1 MARGQLR
8 IYLGAAPGVGKTYA
22 MLAEAQRRRAR
33 GTDVVVG
40 LLETHGRKMTAAMAE
55 GLEIVPRRTMTHRG
69 AIFTEMDLDAVLA
82 RHPEVALVDELA
94 HTNVPGCRNP
104 KRWQDVDELLD
115 AGINVISTLNIQ
127 HLESLNDV
135 AMQVTGVEQHEKLP
149 DEIARR
155 ADQIEL
161 VDMTPEALR
170 RRMVHGNVYPP
181 NRVDAALTHY
191 FRPGNLTALRELAL
205 LWLADRVEEGLQRYR
220 AEHGIATPW
229 ETRERIVVAVAGE
242 QDDQKVIRRAA
253 RIAAR
258 TPGSDLLA
266 VHVVSDDGLAAG
278 HDAALAAQRALVT
291 SLGGSFRLLPGAD
304 VADALLS
311 FARAENATQ
320 MVLGASRRSRLL
332 TLIAGKSIPTRLAR
346 RAEHIDV
353 HLVSR
358 RGTAERGHWSAQVLT
373 AFHYRKAQAERD
385 SAEAAALTR
394 LAGCVLRGHDDL
406 PALLEEMRQ
415 ISGLAAVSLLEWRQN
430 GSGRACYVVASAGE
444 QPPEGPGADVELPVS
459 DTFTLAGRGP
469 ELSREGSRVLFS
481 CAVQVVAGL
490 SYRRQEDQQ
499 AQATRDAANLRSR
512 AALLAATGQT
522 AREQLA
528 AARAALAAL
537 AAAEADGP
545 AGLGAALP
553 PAAGPPAA
561 RAALLATARR
571 AVDQVTRLV
580 DDLTDLSRLHAGAV
594 ETYLQPVD
602 LDEVMAAC
610 LDDLGPGSQHITL
623 SMAEDLPDVIADATL
638 LTRILT
644 SLLADALQRSP
655 AGPPPVVTAVSRD
668 SRVEVH
674 ITGQGPD
681 QPGAEASLAFRLARD
696 LTEALGD
703 TLRTENFPG
712 GGHSVVVTLPAAA
725 PAAGTLVPV
734 PGDTATCS
742 RLPSDTQTKGRYPLS
757 REAAIEMTHK
767 NERVLSVAELARVEG
782 EGALYVRTSGNK
794 VEEARL
800 DIYEPPR
807 FFEAFL
813 RGRAYT
819 EPPDITARICG
830 ICPVAYQM
838 SACLAIEEAC
848 GTGVD
853 GPIADLRR
861 LLYCGEWIESH
872 ALHIYLLHAPDF
884 LGYSSGI
891 EMATH
896 RRDLVERGLALKKAG
911 NAIMEAVGGRAIH
924 PVNVRLGGF
933 YRAPARAELAALTEP
948 LRRALDVALETVRWV
963 AGFDFPDHACA
974 TADLLAMSRPGTY
987 AIERGTLVTRSGLA
1001 FPAAGWDEHVIEEH
1015 VPHSTALHAHLA
1027 GGGRYLTGPLARYTL
1042 GSQWLSPL
1050 AREAARAA
1058 GLGETCDNPFRSI
1071 IVRAVE
1077 TVYAVEEALRLI
1089 AAYEPPDPPAIEV
1102 RPRAGVGY
1110 GVTEA
1115 PRGTLCHRYEIAA
1128 DGLIA
1133 TARIIPPTSQNQ
1145 AAIEADL
1152 RAFVEAR
1159 IELDDAE
1166 LTRQCEQ
1173 AIRNYDPCI
1182 SCAAHFLDL
1191 TVERSS

>member
-8 IYLGAAPGVGKTYA
+8 IYLGAAPGVGKTYT
-22 MLAEAQRRRAR
+22 MLAEAQRRHAR

-115 AGINVISTLNIQ
+115 AGINVITTLNIQ

-135 AMQVTGVEQHEKLP
+135 ARQVTGVEQHEKLP

-242 QDDQKVIRRAA
+242 EDDQKVIRRAA

-278 HDAALAAQRALVT
+278 HDAALEAQRALVT
-291 SLGGSFRLLPGAD
+291 SLGGSFCLLPGAD

-373 AFHYRKAQAERD
+373 AFHSRKAQAERD

-430 GSGRACYVVASAGE
+430 GSGHACYVVASAGE

-481 CAVQVVAGL
+481 CAFQVVAGL

-499 AQATRDAANLRSR
+499 AQAARDAANLRSR

-522 AREQLA
+522 ARAQLA

-537 AAAEADGP
+537 AAAGPRP
-545 AGLGAALP
+545 AGPGAALP
-553 PAAGPPAA
+553 PEA

-580 DDLTDLSRLHAGAV
+580 DDLSDLS
-594 ETYLQPVD
+594 P
-602 LDEVMAAC
+602 AARR
-610 LDDLGPGSQHITL
+610 GGG
-623 SMAEDLPDVIADATL
+623 DLPAAG
-638 LTRILT
+638 
-644 SLLADALQRSP
+644 RSRR
-655 AGPPPVVTAVSRD
+655 GD
-668 SRVEVH
+668 GRVPGRPR
-674 ITGQGPD
+674 TGQPAHHAEHGRGPARRDRRRHAPHPDPD
-681 QPGAEASLAFRLARD
+681 QPAGRRAAAQ
-696 LTEALGD
+696 
-703 TLRTENFPG
+703 PG
-712 GGHSVVVTLPAAA
+712 RPAARGHRGQ
-725 PAAGTLVPV
+725 PEQ
-734 PGDTATCS
+734 PGRGPHHRS
-742 RLPSDTQTKGRYPLS
+742 G
-757 REAAIEMTHK
+757 
-767 NERVLSVAELARVEG
+767 AR
-782 EGALYVRTSGNK
+782 S
-794 VEEARL
+794 ARW
-800 DIYEPPR
+800 
-807 FFEAFL
+807 
-813 RGRAYT
+813 RGQ
-819 EPPDITARICG
+819 P
-830 ICPVAYQM
+830 
-838 SACLAIEEAC
+838 
-848 GTGVD
+848 GV
-853 GPIADLRR
+853 
-861 LLYCGEWIESH
+861 
-872 ALHIYLLHAPDF
+872 
-884 LGYSSGI
+884 
-891 EMATH
+891 
-896 RRDLVERGLALKKAG
+896 
-911 NAIMEAVGGRAIH
+911 
-924 PVNVRLGGF
+924 
-933 YRAPARAELAALTEP
+933 PARP
-948 LRRALDVALETVRWV
+948 RSHRS
-963 AGFDFPDHACA
+963 AG
-974 TADLLAMSRPGTY
+974 
-987 AIERGTLVTRSGLA
+987 
-1001 FPAAGWDEHVIEEH
+1001 
-1015 VPHSTALHAHLA
+1015 
-1027 GGGRYLTGPLARYTL
+1027 
-1042 GSQWLSPL
+1042 
-1050 AREAARAA
+1050 
-1058 GLGETCDNPFRSI
+1058 
-1071 IVRAVE
+1071 
-1077 TVYAVEEALRLI
+1077 
-1089 AAYEPPDPPAIEV
+1089 
-1102 RPRAGVGY
+1102 
-1110 GVTEA
+1110 
-1115 PRGTLCHRYEIAA
+1115 
-1128 DGLIA
+1128 
-1133 TARIIPPTSQNQ
+1133 
-1145 AAIEADL
+1145 
-1152 RAFVEAR
+1152 
-1159 IELDDAE
+1159 
-1166 LTRQCEQ
+1166 
-1173 AIRNYDPCI
+1173 
-1182 SCAAHFLDL
+1182 
-1191 TVERSS
+1191 